1 MTEMFDKRQNKEQ
14 GGLKREF
21 KKQKRDLIYSKTKS
35 RLVVNTGVG
44 GNMTYS
50 LSCLFCGTVMHN
62 HCKRS

>member
-21 KKQKRDLIYSKTKS
+21 KKTKKETS
-35 RLVVNTGVG
+35 FTVRRRAANTGVG